1 MEIKT
6 EPLTYERYLS
16 KIEKE
21 LEEYIKFKKEKV
33 FKPINI
39 TVTEEDVERLKD
51 FFDRVERDRIY
62 CEVMLRTLGLDYN
75 EEWYEC
81 PW

>member
-1 MEIKT
+1 MEIK
-6 EPLTYERYLS
+6 ERYLS

-21 LEEYIKFKKEKV
+21 LEKYEEYIKFKKEKE

-62 CEVMLRTLGLDYN
+62 CEVMLRAFGLEDYDED
-75 EEWYEC
+75 EEWYDKI
-81 PW
+81 

>member
-1 MEIKT
+1 MK
-6 EPLTYERYLS
+6 
-16 KIEKE
+16 
-21 LEEYIKFKKEKV
+21 

-39 TVTEEDVERLKD
+39 TVTEEDIERLKD
-51 FFDRVERDRIY
+51 FFDKVERDRIY
-62 CEVMLRTLGLDYN
+62 CEAILKTLGLDYEDD

>member
-21 LEEYIKFKKEKV
+21 FKEYIKFKED

-62 CEVMLRTLGLDYN
+62 CEAMLKTFGLDYEEE
-75 EEWYEC
+75 EEWYE
-81 PW
+81 W